1 MATAV
6 GWLSGD
12 HHERTGASAAFIV
25 SVADLLSEGAPL
37 STAPAVVLTV
47 LAAAS
52 SRTRPDQ
59 ASAQNRS
66 GPERWKPAPARR
78 VFIVAR
84 MRSTEECYLNALRYS
99 AGVMPVARRN

>member
-47 LAAAS
+47 LA
-52 SRTRPDQ
+52 
-59 ASAQNRS
+59 
-66 GPERWKPAPARR
+66 GARR
-78 VFIVAR
+78 VGPAHCKLHLVYR
-84 MRSTEECYLNALRYS
+84 GQRSFNLSDVCKIC
-99 AGVMPVARRN
+99 